1 VIFPARPRARSRG
14 FGAFVTGGWLGGA
27 CLLFLPFLAGGQE
40 NPNIQILEPEYR
52 RAQAEYEAAF
62 RALEALEGRLNQA
75 LEDVDAARAAQDEGR
90 TNRAF
95 ALVLQLSGDL
105 RLQRQRVDEKA
116 EELRQARSRLLQ
128 VLRLRVDDLIAEVDS
143 ARDDSERAAL
153 AAILEDANNRRLE
166 LLAEEEP
173 ETVLEPMRDITISPT
188 DLPIDI
194 RRKAATLDF
203 RAEQHEARLEGIDQR
218 LEELRQDLRRSRFVS
233 DFLSG
238 VERYG
243 DTRLPVGRPGTQ
255 VTTPPDPE
263 QRPQAADSLAP
274 ETRPMTLEERIQRLE
289 DLRAELEERIQLIRA
304 KAERFRAIAGGGEA
318 G

>member
-1 VIFPARPRARSRG
+1 M
-14 FGAFVTGGWLGGA
+14 
-27 CLLFLPFLAGGQE
+27 CLLLLLPPLAGAQE
-40 NPNIQILEPEYR
+40 DPSIQILEPEYQ

-62 RALEALEGRLNQA
+62 SALEALEGRLNQA
-75 LEDVDAARAAQDEGR
+75 LEDVDEARAAGDEAR
-90 TNRAF
+90 TNQGYD
-95 ALVLQLSGDL
+95 LVLQLSGDL

-116 EELRQARSRLLQ
+116 EELRDARTLLLQ
-128 VLRLRVDDLIAEVDS
+128 ALRRRVDELLSEVNS
-143 ARDDSERAAL
+143 ARDDSAL
-153 AAILEDANNRRLE
+153 AAILQDVNNRRLE

-194 RRKAATLDF
+194 RRKAATLDY

-243 DTRLPVGRPGTQ
+243 DTQLPVGRPGTQ
-255 VTTPPDPE
+255 ITTATDPE
-263 QRPQAADSLAP
+263 ERPSGADSLAV
-274 ETRPMTLEERIQRLE
+274 ETRPMTLEERIGRLE
-289 DLRAELEERIQLIRA
+289 ELRGELEERIQLIRA
-304 KAERFRAIAGGGEA
+304 KAERFRVLAGGGGVE
-318 G
+318 